1 MRYKIRPSCFTG
13 EWVVEVWEEE
23 EGKGE
28 LSLIAFSG
36 PFAEEWATEYVAFK
50 EGHVQQS
57 VAPARIHEQSGP
69 VSNFA
74 TQDPRFGETNTIG

>member
-1 MRYKIRPSCFTG
+1 MQYMTRPSCYTG

-28 LSLIAFSG
+28 MYLVAFSG
-36 PFAEEWATEYVAFK
+36 PLAEEHAAEYIALK

-57 VAPARIHEQSGP
+57 VAVDDLPI
-69 VSNFA
+69 
-74 TQDPRFGETNTIG
+74 